1 MIFLLHG
8 PDDLL
13 RTEHLGGIRA
23 ALGPPELA
31 ELSTTWLE
39 GRKTT
44 VAEVCYHCEVM
55 PFLTARRLV
64 VVEGLIAQ
72 LNRRLHAGKKGDGG
86 EAKPATAKSKS
97 AAEED
102 RSALL
107 AYLPVIADT
116 ADLVLIETETPDRN
130 DKTLKELTRLA
141 GEGKAELVVCEAP
154 RDEELPGWVSKRA
167 QKKGTRIDSDAA
179 LDLATSVGRNLRL
192 IDNELDKLVAYR
204 AGAGPIRKQDV
215 RLLVPYAQEAS
226 VFDMVDAIGQRDSG
240 KAMRLLRELEE
251 DGAAPLYLLS
261 MIVRQIRI
269 LVQVSDQ
276 MALGLAK
283 DEIAKAIGLH
293 PFPTQKAMQQARQW
307 RMTDLEAAYD
317 RLLET
322 DLAIKTG
329 KLPDA
334 LAIDLLVVELSQR
347 KPG

>member
-116 ADLVLIETETPDRN
+116 ADLVLIETETLDRN

-154 RDEELPGWVSKRA
+154 KR
-167 QKKGTRIDSDAA
+167 R
-179 LDLATSVGRNLRL
+179 
-192 IDNELDKLVAYR
+192 
-204 AGAGPIRKQDV
+204 
-215 RLLVPYAQEAS
+215 
-226 VFDMVDAIGQRDSG
+226 
-240 KAMRLLRELEE
+240 
-251 DGAAPLYLLS
+251 GAAE
-261 MIVRQIRI
+261 
-269 LVQVSDQ
+269 
-276 MALGLAK
+276 LG
-283 DEIAKAIGLH
+283 
-293 PFPTQKAMQQARQW
+293 
-307 RMTDLEAAYD
+307 
-317 RLLET
+317 
-322 DLAIKTG
+322 
-329 KLPDA
+329 
-334 LAIDLLVVELSQR
+334 V
-347 KPG
+347 